1 MKFNSRSARL
11 PSSRAGSHELS
22 HLSVAQARAR
32 ERGEMQTKL
41 SVLVLLATVELT
53 IDGFAVIK
61 L

>member
-1 MKFNSRSARL
+1 
-11 PSSRAGSHELS
+11 
-22 HLSVAQARAR
+22 LSVAQARAR